1 MAFNLKEYEHFNSS
15 QFRFGNTGATYNGAS
30 HEYMD
35 IPKSRFC
42 FVLHFEI
49 SDLAKQMIQQMYG
62 TSINLGELTA
72 FMIKDVDKPAFSID
86 TVEMNQYNRTRLHQG
101 KIKYSSVNMTI
112 YDTISSYCSLLVD
125 AYLRFYYGDFSD
137 KTLNSWRYNNVSS
150 KKNFEESFSL
160 SNLFSS
166 YTKQQDSTDSNSSDY
181 TWGRSIYN
189 QGDQDLGYFFKR
201 IDIYEIDGNTYTV
214 YNLHNPVIESIQY
227 DNKSHE
233 GGEPATIK
241 ISWKYEGISNI
252 CPVTNNRAISA
263 TTAQIAKTLSLSD
276 DGEFSPYG
284 FFKYWGEMDSADIS
298 EYDPT
303 QIAGFPSQNS
313 SGLDFSTA
321 TSTVNSILKIGT
333 SATAVYNAVSSGNIT
348 DIINNT
354 KNAMGEGNATST
366 GLGVLGAGMGS
377 ISKIG
382 GLF

>member
-1 MAFNLKEYEHFNSS
+1 MAFNLKEYEHFNSA
-15 QFRFGNTGATYNGAS
+15 QFRFGSTGSTFNGAS

-42 FVLHFEI
+42 FVVHFEI
-49 SDLAKQMIQQMYG
+49 SDIAKQMIQKMYG
-62 TSINLGELTA
+62 TSINLGELSA
-72 FMIKDVDKPAFSID
+72 FMIKDVDKPAFTID

-101 KIKYSSVNMTI
+101 KIKYSPINMTI
-112 YDTISSYCSLLVD
+112 YDTISSYGSLLID

-137 KTLNSWRYNNVSS
+137 KTLNSWRYNSIS
-150 KKNFEESFSL
+150 TKKNFEETFSL
-160 SNLFSS
+160 SNYISS
-166 YTKQQDSTDSNSSDY
+166 SIGIKSSTDTTDSDY
-181 TWGRSIYN
+181 SWGRSVYN

-214 YNLHNPVIESIQY
+214 YNLHNPVIESIKY
-227 DNKSHE
+227 DNKTHE
-233 GGEPATIK
+233 GGEPASIQM
-241 ISWKYEGISNI
+241 SWKYEGISNI
-252 CPVTNNRAISA
+252 CPVTNSRAIAA
-263 TTAQIAKTLSLSD
+263 TTSQIAKTLSLTD
-276 DGEFSPYG
+276 DGEFSAYG

-298 EYDPT
+298 EYDQN

-333 SATAVYNAVSSGNIT
+333 SATAVYNAVSSSSLS

-354 KNAMGEGNATST
+354 KNAMGEGNAVST
-366 GLGVLGAGMGS
+366 GLGVVGSSMSS

-382 GLF
+382 GLL